1 MVLSLSL
8 PASYSYQNN
17 FVPER
22 NWNALIVLMY
32 RFYFI
37 HLLPLWFIRTKYSLS
52 QFLKLIIL
60 FSHFI
65 EILINSF
72 ITSPFEIIL
81 SIKLISYLNVAVI
94 QCVAV
99 WTWAE
104 VWFPLW
110 CIQPFW
116 IWPTTEPKGKHLHND
131 TIFCLFI
138 SFWILYLSASD
149 WKNNCNY

>member
-1 MVLSLSL
+1 
-8 PASYSYQNN
+8 
-17 FVPER
+17 
-22 NWNALIVLMY
+22 MY

-37 HLLPLWFIRTKYSLS
+37 HLLPLLFIRTKYSLS

-99 WTWAE
+99 
-104 VWFPLW
+104 
-110 CIQPFW
+110 
-116 IWPTTEPKGKHLHND
+116 
-131 TIFCLFI
+131 
-138 SFWILYLSASD
+138 
-149 WKNNCNY
+149 